1 MQTPARHFPATA
13 WTACLITAV
22 ILCSSANH
30 ARAQDDLVTADPADL
45 LAISQLTIGMDP
57 VEACGDRAIQC
68 SSAGGIPHA
77 DGGWLRDG
85 RKLRD
90 IAVLRL
96 FKSPSSHR
104 S

>member
-22 ILCSSANH
+22 VLCSSANH

-77 DGGWLRDG
+77 DGAGGGHPR
-85 RKLRD
+85 
-90 IAVLRL
+90 
-96 FKSPSSHR
+96 
-104 S
+104 